1 MTREVDQGGSE
12 EIAEASSEPF
22 TASVRG
28 HVDGHPM
35 SHPQT
40 GLRSRVSRIIGR
52 CYTEDSLGDIL
63 HLTSEQIAAAADDL
77 RLLRLVTSEGVH
89 VFPAF
94 QLDGDAI
101 IPGLPDVL
109 RALRTGGDAPWVWS
123 LWLTARNPHGP
134 VTRLADS
141 YIDRLRDGEV
151 DEVVR
156 EARRAAASWAAY
168 RRATR

>member
-1 MTREVDQGGSE
+1 M
-12 EIAEASSEPF
+12 
-22 TASVRG
+22 
-28 HVDGHPM
+28 
-35 SHPQT
+35 
-40 GLRSRVSRIIGR
+40 
-52 CYTEDSLGDIL
+52 
-63 HLTSEQIAAAADDL
+63 
-77 RLLRLVTSEGVH
+77 
-89 VFPAF
+89 FPAF